1 MKTLGIDAYLE
12 LLEKH
17 PHLADN
23 SDGQLEIV
31 TDRDTLYNEQ
41 EKLYAKADAKGLPHT
56 WYDLGIVSQD
66 QWTLVLR
73 DLVRFPNNT
82 YGGYLRKLNR
92 NSQLE
97 RKGNDVTVLIAVDDK
112 LLLMKHFRHDDRA
125 WHWECPRGFG
135 EYGLTP
141 AENALKE
148 VSEETGLTV
157 LELHQINPENECMS
171 YFIAKCS
178 GDAVNSDE
186 TETITEYR
194 IADSQKVKEMLK
206 SGEIDDP
213 YTIRAIV
220 LASLNSYIRL

>member
-12 LLEKH
+12 LLKKY

-31 TDRDTLYNEQ
+31 TDRDTLYSEQ
-41 EKLYAKADAKGLPHT
+41 EKLYEKADANGIPRT

-82 YGGYLRKLNR
+82 CGGYLRKLNR

-97 RKGNDVTVLIAVDDK
+97 RKGNDVTVLVTVQDK
-112 LLLMKHFRHDDRA
+112 ILLMKHFRHDDRA

-141 AENALKE
+141 SENALKE
-148 VSEETGLTV
+148 VSEETGLNV
-157 LELHQINPENECMS
+157 LELHHISPKNESMS

-178 GDAVNSDE
+178 GTAVNSDE
-186 TETITEYR
+186 TETINEYLL
-194 IADSQKVKEMLK
+194 ADSKKVKEMLK
-206 SGEIDDP
+206 DGEIDDP
-213 YTIRAIV
+213 YTTRAIV
-220 LASLNSYIRL
+220 LASLHSYINF